1 MWTVNGNVSDCSPL
15 LRVTNFNDLISRQN
29 TQNTM
34 TALLFRDKL
43 HSRTSIKLRTSS
55 DYFHRTFFFPILP
68 NLRPDIL
75 LVCYVFD
82 FHISSAFPFSRSP
95 LGSKHTV
102 RKFAGLRIPNNLLSC
117 SSYPSF
123 ASVFVLNIRISG
135 REVVICKITTTN
147 ASIAAKGK
155 NLLNHDCDKGCLT
168 LYSPFNS
175 QLAAFSF

>member
-1 MWTVNGNVSDCSPL
+1 MTSFPGKTHKIQRQHCCLGTSFTLAPQSNFAPHRSLSTVL
-15 LRVTNFNDLISRQN
+15 
-29 TQNTM
+29 
-34 TALLFRDKL
+34 
-43 HSRTSIKLRTSS
+43 
-55 DYFHRTFFFPILP
+55 FFPILP

-102 RKFAGLRIPNNLLSC
+102 RKFAGLRIPNNLPSC

-123 ASVFVLNIRISG
+123 ASVFVLNIRISE
-135 REVVICKITTTN
+135 REVVSCKITTKN
-147 ASIAAKGK
+147 AWIAAEGK